1 MDVSKISD
9 TLKQALEIMGC
20 DPSLI
25 ADIDHHSTIELSF
38 GEKPSIMFSAVNGVV
53 VLWST
58 VAKYDH
64 HALLNA
70 ASQLI
75 ESLVATCD
83 WSMTGQLQLVED
95 DGSFVLRVFLSENTI
110 EQGELLAD
118 VLNQF
123 YDSVEAFSQALK

>member
-53 VLWST
+53 VLWSA

-64 HALLNA
+64 YALLNA

>member
-53 VLWST
+53 VLWSAVT
-58 VAKYDH
+58 KYDH

>member
-1 MDVSKISD
+1 MDVSIIVD
-9 TLKQALEIMGC
+9 TLKKALEIMGC

-25 ADIDHHSTIELSF
+25 SDIDHHSTIELSF
-38 GEKPSIMFSAVNGVV
+38 GEKPSIMFSTVNGVV

-58 VAKYDH
+58 VAKYDR

-70 ASQLI
+70 APQLI

-95 DGSFVLRVFLSENTI
+95 DGSFVLRVFLSDNAI

-118 VLNQF
+118 VLSEF
-123 YDSVEAFSQALK
+123 YERVDEFSQALK

>member
-53 VLWST
+53 VLRSA

-64 HALLNA
+64 HALINA

>member
-9 TLKQALEIMGC
+9 TLKQALEIIGC

-38 GEKPSIMFSAVNGVV
+38 GEKPSIMFSTVNGVV
-53 VLWST
+53 VLWSA

-95 DGSFVLRVFLSENTI
+95 DGSFVLRVFLSENAI

-118 VLNQF
+118 VLNHF

>member
-38 GEKPSIMFSAVNGVV
+38 GEKPSIMFSTVNGVV
-53 VLWST
+53 VLWSA

-95 DGSFVLRVFLSENTI
+95 DGSFVLRVFLSENAI

-118 VLNQF
+118 VLNHF
-123 YDSVEAFSQALK
+123 YDSVEAFIQALK